1 MNRNKEEID
10 FSFQKLF
17 KIMKE
22 KGISRQELSHAAGI
36 SYSSLSRLSNNLP
49 LQMDSL
55 VLICKVLNCRID
67 DIVDY

>member
-17 KIMKE
+17 KILKE

>member
-17 KIMKE
+17 KILKE

-36 SYSSLSRLSNNLP
+36 SYSSLSRLSNNSIIYL
-49 LQMDSL
+49 
-55 VLICKVLNCRID
+55 R
-67 DIVDY
+67 

>member
-1 MNRNKEEID
+1 MHKNKEEID

-17 KIMKE
+17 KAMKE
-22 KGISRQELSHAAGI
+22 QGISRQELSHAAGI

-49 LQMDSL
+49 LQMESL
-55 VLICKVLNCRID
+55 VHICRVLDCKID